1 MQALG
6 PHSGLADD
14 ALSDT
19 GQTTSHFGPNFPFSD
34 IRAELGSHPGP
45 NSALR
50 PPQLCPDEP
59 RSDL

>member
-6 PHSGLADD
+6 PHPGLAGD

-19 GQTTSHFGPNFPFSD
+19 EETTSHFGPNFPFSD
-34 IRAELGSHPGP
+34 TRAEPGSHPGP
-45 NSALR
+45 SSASR

-59 RSDL
+59 RSEL